1 MGVVIV
7 ICLPLPQRKPLR
19 STASERLLYFDP
31 QGLGH
36 FCLSGDL
43 QTGRVCGYGLSFPFY
58 EMGLEGSSGMA
69 WGGLVAWWTGVQPG
83 TLVWPSR
90 VHSAGDMDRGGSSCL
105 QEGPVDGR

>member
-69 WGGLVAWWTGVQPG
+69 WGGSGGLV
-83 TLVWPSR
+83 
-90 VHSAGDMDRGGSSCL
+90 DRSPARHLSVA
-105 QEGPVDGR
+105 QSGPQCG